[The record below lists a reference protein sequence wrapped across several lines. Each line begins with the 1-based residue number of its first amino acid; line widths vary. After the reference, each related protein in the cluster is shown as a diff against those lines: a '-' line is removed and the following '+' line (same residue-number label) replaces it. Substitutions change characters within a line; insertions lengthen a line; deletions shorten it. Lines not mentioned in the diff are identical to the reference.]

1 MLDLVGKRYLWFAI
15 SLLVIVPGL
24 IFLVLPGAGLR
35 SGIDF
40 SGGTLWEFVIRNRTE
55 QIDSQQFVSLFR
67 EQGLNISERE
77 VQVSQPDAQQQAIV
91 SVRTEEVATESPQ
104 RQQVIASIT
113 GAVPNS
119 TLSRFE
125 TVGATVS
132 RESTIQAVFAVIA
145 ASLAILAYLT
155 FAFRKAPHPLRYGV
169 CAILAML
176 HDVVLVVGVAAIL
189 GYFIGLEIDAL
200 FLTALLTV
208 ISFSVHDTIV
218 VFDRVRENLQY
229 RRTGQRFEEIVNLSI
244 VQTMT
249 RSITTQLT
257 TLLTL
262 LALLLFGGQSIR
274 DFVLILLIGLLS
286 GTYSSIFNAAQLLVV
301 WENGWGNDW
310 RNFRSGSRAQATA

>member
-1 MLDLVGKRYLWFAI
+1 MLDLVSKRYLWFAI
-15 SLLVIVPGL
+15 SLLVIIPGL

-40 SGGTLWEFVIRNRTE
+40 SGGTMWEFVIRNRTE

-67 EQGLNISERE
+67 GQGLEISERD
-77 VQVSQPDAQQQAIV
+77 VQVSQPDAEQQAFV
-91 SVRTEEVATESPQ
+91 SVRTEEVPTEDPR
-104 RQQVIASIT
+104 RQQLVGAVT
-113 GAVPNS
+113 EAVPNS

-176 HDVVLVVGVAAIL
+176 HDVVLVIGVAAIL
-189 GYFIGLEIDAL
+189 GYFIGLEVDAL

-244 VQTMT
+244 VQTLT
-249 RSITTQLT
+249 RSINTQLT

-262 LALLLFGGQSIR
+262 LALLMFGGQSIR
-274 DFVLILLIGLLS
+274 DFILILLIGLLS

-310 RNFRSGSRAQATA
+310 RRVRGRSNAQATA